1 MSAESKYYKNLQ
13 NLLGPNNN
21 SILSVQMRQ
30 FKKIHENL
38 DIRVFFAIMHLK
50 NHHDSYNMHALFYV
64 QGKKWWNKFIN
75 ENNTLSHE
83 QKKEYIITNSF
94 Y

>member
-38 DIRVFFAIMHLK
+38 DIRIFFAIMHLQK
-50 NHHDSYNMHALFYV
+50 HHDSYNMPVNFYII
-64 QGKKWWNKFIN
+64 GKKLGNECIN
-75 ENNTLSHE
+75 ENTTLSPE
-83 QKKEYIITNSF
+83 QKKECIITNSF